1 MRTAERSIPIPRMA
15 PGRLLDF
22 AYPRLCIVCTRP
34 SSPDLRWMCAECID
48 ALRINAAGRNACP
61 WCGQN
66 RTERRCDCTQEA
78 HAGPRTFSLFDF
90 DETVKP
96 LVHAFKYG
104 GLKRLAFD
112 IGRHFASLLP
122 PEFRADADAVV
133 PIPLHWARTL
143 KRGYNQAAW
152 LARGFCAGL
161 GAPALLQEKLV
172 RRARHTKTQTR
183 LDRNR
188 RAANMAGA
196 FRLHPRSREFPV
208 GKRIILVDDV
218 VTTGATTAQCAQVL
232 TAGGAKEVMV
242 ISLAR
247 D

>member
-1 MRTAERSIPIPRMA
+1 MRTAESTLPTPRTA
-15 PGRLLDF
+15 PLWLLDF

-34 SSPDLRWMCAECID
+34 SSPELRWMCTECIN

-66 RTERRCDCTQEA
+66 RTERRCDCTEEA
-78 HAGPRTFSLFDF
+78 HAEPRTFSLFDF
-90 DETVKP
+90 DETLKP

-112 IGRHFASLLP
+112 LGRHFASLLP
-122 PEFRADADAVV
+122 PEYTDGVQAVI

-161 GAPALLQEKLV
+161 SAPNLLHEKPV
-172 RRARHTKTQTR
+172 RRVRHTKTQTR

-188 RAANMAGA
+188 RAANIAGA

-208 GKRIILVDDV
+208 GKRIIIVDDV

-232 TAGGAKEVMV
+232 LAGGAAEVRV
-242 ISLAR
+242 VSLAR